1 MYLALLL
8 PNHAWAEVPMAAHI
22 VATPRGPEAV
32 LEEEH
37 RIVVVHARGVVLKE
51 HCIVL
56 GVAPREQS
64 IALCPWLA
72 AVLEE
77 QSIAAMKIDQAE
89 APRAAQSQRPVSYPE
104 AALKAQSSWT
114 LPQTGSGR
122 SEGCICSS

>member
-22 VATPRGPEAV
+22 AATPHGLEAV

-37 RIVVVHARGVVLKE
+37 RIVVVHARGVALEE

-56 GVAPREQS
+56 GVAPRERH

-77 QSIAAMKIDQAE
+77 QSIAAMKIDRAE
-89 APRAAQSQRPVSYPE
+89 VLRAAQSQKPVSYPE
-104 AALKAQSSWT
+104 EVLKEQSS
-114 LPQTGSGR
+114 
-122 SEGCICSS
+122 